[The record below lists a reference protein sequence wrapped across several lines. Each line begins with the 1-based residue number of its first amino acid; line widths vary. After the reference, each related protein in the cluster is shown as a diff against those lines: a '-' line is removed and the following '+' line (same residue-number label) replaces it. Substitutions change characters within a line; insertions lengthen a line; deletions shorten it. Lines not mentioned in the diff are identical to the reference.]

1 METTQTQ
8 QQNNQ
13 IVTRNTFS
21 SVEKAM
27 TEAGFSVE
35 TVKKEISFAV
45 QAINKSAQLQKCTN
59 ESRLQAV
66 LNISNIGLTL
76 NPASKEAYLIP
87 RWNNL
92 SKSMEAVLEPG
103 YVGLVKL
110 LTNAGSVKSILC
122 QLVYESDTFT
132 VDLANNVQPVIHR
145 PELSR
150 SKQGHLKGA
159 YALATL
165 ADGTRQVE
173 YMSVEEINEIR
184 ERSETYKAFTEGKIK
199 SCTWI
204 SDYGEMAR
212 KTVIKRIYKYL
223 PRTERMQQ
231 IDKAI
236 EIDNTD
242 FSISDAQA
250 NYIESLLNT
259 SCLDQ
264 RQRDNIGMEIAV
276 MTNSRASSVI
286 AMLKDNQLNPVTHRG
301 AASMAEISEHVKE
314 MVQEA

>member
-1 METTQTQ
+1 METTQ
-8 QQNNQ
+8 QNQNSPA
-13 IVTRNTFS
+13 VTRTTFS
-21 SVEKAM
+21 PIEKAM
-27 TEAGFSVE
+27 TEAGFSIE
-35 TVKKEISFAV
+35 TVKREISFAV
-45 QAINKSAQLQKCTN
+45 QAINKSAQLQKCTP

-66 LNISNIGLTL
+66 MNISNIGLTL
-76 NPASKEAYLIP
+76 NPAAKEAYLIP
-87 RWNNL
+87 RWNGV
-92 SKSMEAVLEPG
+92 SKAMEAVLEPG
-103 YVGLVKL
+103 YVGLIKL
-110 LTNAGSVKSILC
+110 LTDAGSVKSILC
-122 QLVYESDTFT
+122 QLVYESDTFS

-150 SKQGHLKGA
+150 SKQGNLKGA

-165 ADGTRQVE
+165 IDGSRQVE
-173 YMSVEEINEIR
+173 YMSVEEINEIQ
-184 ERSETYKAFTEGKIK
+184 ERSETYKAFEAKKIQ

-223 PRTERMQQ
+223 PRTEHMQA

-242 FSISDAQA
+242 FSISDNQA

-264 RQRDNIGMEIAV
+264 RQRDNIELELSV
-276 MTNSRASSVI
+276 MTNSRASNVI
-286 AMLKDNQLNPVTHRG
+286 AMLKENQLNPVKHL
-301 AASMAEISEHVKE
+301 ASASMAEINHEVKE
-314 MVQEA
+314 MAQ